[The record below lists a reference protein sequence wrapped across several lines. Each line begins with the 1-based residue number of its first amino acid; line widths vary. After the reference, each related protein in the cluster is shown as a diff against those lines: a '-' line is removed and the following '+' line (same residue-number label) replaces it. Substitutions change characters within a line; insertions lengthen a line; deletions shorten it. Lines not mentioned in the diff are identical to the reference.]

1 MAQKSTLVLNSL
13 DNVASALVD
22 LTCGSTMQ
30 VEVPD
35 RGNLQI
41 ALEQDIPLAHKF
53 ALRSIA
59 KGESVIKLGMP
70 IGQATQDIAPGM
82 HVHTHNLA

>member
-22 LTCGSTMQ
+22 LTRGSS
-30 VEVPD
+30 VGVAVPGGGTVD
-35 RGNLQI
+35 I